1 MEEEKHILPWPFILI
16 IKMEFTLQVS
26 ALPTAELIR
35 SVESIFL
42 LWKEL
47 QQVKQFDGKIYRK
60 MQLGSSLP
68 SLVVNESD

>member
-42 LWKEL
+42 L
-47 QQVKQFDGKIYRK
+47 
-60 MQLGSSLP
+60 
-68 SLVVNESD
+68 